1 MIMRKISLTLI
12 SLCALSLNA
21 NAFFNADS
29 FSPFGNGTGHASTT
43 PWSSGSNWNPMS
55 GGTQYAPSNDARN
68 MSRYGAHPSSLKGYR
83 QNPQFQPS
91 NAMMTVPNQIQPSN
105 WLQETD
111 FSKTLD
117 QIKGSGS
124 KTFFV
129 NEMPVNFNEGY
140 QRLQLQTEDI
150 EKSIREQ
157 MNQYSDNTSLTNN
170 IYGKQGYSLSPAA
183 ASTSRVDVEQ

>member
-1 MIMRKISLTLI
+1 MIMRKTSLTLI

-21 NAFFNADS
+21 TAFFNTDS
-29 FSPFGNGTGHASTT
+29 FSPFGNGTGHTSTA

-55 GGTQYAPSNDARN
+55 GGTQYAPFNDARN
-68 MSRYGAHPSSLKGYR
+68 MSRYGARPNPLREYR
-83 QNPQFQPS
+83 QNPQFQQN
-91 NAMMTVPNQIQPSN
+91 NAMMVMPNQIQPSN

-129 NEMPVNFNEGY
+129 NELPVNFNEGY
-140 QRLQLQTEDI
+140 QRLQTQSQDI
-150 EKSIREQ
+150 EKSIIGQ
-157 MNQYSDNTSLTNN
+157 MHQYSDNTNLTNN

-183 ASTSRVDVEQ
+183 ASTPRVDAKK